1 MLGIFL
7 PNNPC
12 DFVKRLKEP
21 EFEGQ
26 IIEPEEEQ
34 LLLQEAIN
42 SKANWLKLAIMLRH
56 QKRYY

>member
-1 MLGIFL
+1 MLGIYL

-26 IIEPEEEQ
+26 IIEPEEEE
-34 LLLQEAIN
+34 LLLQEACTLLN
-42 SKANWLKLAIMLRH
+42 L
-56 QKRYY
+56 